1 MQGAY
6 SGGYY
11 GNTVEK
17 YWLLRTKKVSLRT
30 ERGKRYLCLDVG
42 IDIFWKLL
50 MCEVKERK

>member
-6 SGGYY
+6 LGGYY

-17 YWLLRTKKVSLRT
+17 YWLLSTRKVSLRM
-30 ERGKRYLCLDVG
+30 ERGKRYLFLDAG

-50 MCEVKERK
+50 MHEVKERK